1 MKKTLMAAASVAM
14 LAMAGTAAQADG
26 VRIGMITTLSGP
38 GAGLGLDARDGFLLA
53 MEHLGGQLGGVPTEI
68 IEADDTMQPD
78 VAVQLTDRMIERDGV
93 DIITGQIWSNLAL
106 AQMPTV
112 ARNDVFFI
120 SPNAGPS
127 VLAGAQCNPWFF
139 NAAWQNDN
147 NHEAMGQHV
156 NDQGFEN
163 VYLMAPN
170 YPAGHD
176 ALAGFKRF
184 YNGTVIDEVYT
195 QVGQLDYA
203 AELATLRAA
212 QPDAV
217 YIFYPGGMGINFV
230 RQYDQLGLKDSIPLF
245 GPAFTFSQDNLDA
258 IGDAALGV
266 MNTAQWSPDMDNE
279 VNQRFVADFQ
289 ETYGRLPSLYASQG
303 YDTAL
308 LIDSALRAVGGSVS
322 ADKDAFRDALRQA
335 DFQSVRGNFR
345 FNNNHFPIQDFHLRE
360 VIRDENGNLTNR
372 LVATIFEDHGDAY
385 AQDCGMQW

>member
-1 MKKTLMAAASVAM
+1 MKKTLMAAASAAI
-14 LAMAGTAAQADG
+14 LMASATAAQADG

-38 GAGLGLDARDGFLLA
+38 GAGLGIDARDGFLLA
-53 MEHLGGQLGGVPTEI
+53 VEHLGGQLGGVPTEI
-68 IEADDTMQPD
+68 IEGDDTQQPD

-106 AQMPTV
+106 AQMPTI
-112 ARNDVFFI
+112 ARNEVFFV

-156 NDQGFEN
+156 NSQGYQN

-184 YNGTVIDEVYT
+184 YEGGIAAEVYT

-258 IGDAALGV
+258 IGDAALGI
-266 MNTAQWSPDMDNE
+266 MNTAQWSPDLDNAA
-279 VNQRFVADFQ
+279 NQRFVADF
-289 ETYGRLPSLYASQG
+289 EARYGRLPSLYASQG
-303 YDTAL
+303 YDAAQ
-308 LIDSALRAVGGSVS
+308 LIDAALRAVGGSVS
-322 ADKDAFRDALRQA
+322 ADKDAFRNALRTA
-335 DFQSVRGNFR
+335 EIDSVRGAFR
-345 FNNNHFPIQDFHLRE
+345 LNNNHFPIQNYYLRE
-360 VIRDENGNLTNR
+360 VVRDDQGRLTNR
-372 LVATIFEDHGDAY
+372 LVATVFEDHADAY
-385 AQDCGMQW
+385 AQDCPM

>member
-279 VNQRFVADFQ
+279 VNQRFVADFR

>member
-78 VAVQLTDRMIERDGV
+78 VAVQLTDRMIERDSV

-184 YNGTVIDEVYT
+184 YDGNVIDEVYT